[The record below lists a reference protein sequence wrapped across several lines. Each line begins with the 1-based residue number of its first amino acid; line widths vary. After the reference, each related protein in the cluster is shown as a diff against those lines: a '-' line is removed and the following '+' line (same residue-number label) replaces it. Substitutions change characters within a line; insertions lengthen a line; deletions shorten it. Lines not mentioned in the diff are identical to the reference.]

1 MTWALCEQAARGTS
15 ASTPAAKARSELQLQ
30 EESACKCG
38 AGGSGLV
45 MPGQLED
52 WKHTHL
58 QDVCRVSLGPSQLQ
72 IFCFAGVGHAFLLS
86 DRLIVQQR
94 YWRFAY

>member
-1 MTWALCEQAARGTS
+1 M
-15 ASTPAAKARSELQLQ
+15 
-30 EESACKCG
+30 
-38 AGGSGLV
+38 